1 MTKKLKKDFL
11 ASFYFFS
18 LQEDEEE
25 ERIFLKKKHFL
36 SNWQAATDSPFTFHN
51 LTAKITSRLIMWVL
65 TSLETDDAVDLLQM
79 TTPEAIWRF
88 KTTPTPTTSISRSRS
103 LSSSWPSLLSLLSSW
118 RHCRR
123 CRRRGVTAV
132 VASLP
137 SLSSSSWCW
146 WKRSRRSWCWLQFFD
161 DWRLNALLFFLHPL
175 KRRRKTGFYQP
186 KFWANWPTTSFCR
199 TLFSGQSNKALYK
212 LNLWL

>member
-65 TSLETDDAVDLLQM
+65 TSLETDDAVDLLQ
-79 TTPEAIWRF
+79 
-88 KTTPTPTTSISRSRS
+88 ISQRQFDVLKRRRLRRRQSHVLVLYRRRGRHCCRCCRRGVTAVVVVVVAS
-103 LSSSWPSLLSLLSSW
+103 LPSW

-123 CRRRGVTAV
+123 CRRRRGVGESVRAGVDADCSFST
-132 VASLP
+132 
-137 SLSSSSWCW
+137 
-146 WKRSRRSWCWLQFFD
+146 
-161 DWRLNALLFFLHPL
+161 
-175 KRRRKTGFYQP
+175 TG
-186 KFWANWPTTSFCR
+186 A
-199 TLFSGQSNKALYK
+199 
-212 LNLWL
+212 

>member
-1 MTKKLKKDFL
+1 MTKKLKKYFL

-123 CRRRGVTAV
+123 CRRLGVTAV
-132 VASLP
+132 VAVVVVVLVKAFAQELMLIAVFRRLAP
-137 SLSSSSWCW
+137 
-146 WKRSRRSWCWLQFFD
+146 KRSS
-161 DWRLNALLFFLHPL
+161 LLF
-175 KRRRKTGFYQP
+175 
-186 KFWANWPTTSFCR
+186 ASFKKKKEDGILS
-199 TLFSGQSNKALYK
+199 TKILGK
-212 LNLWL
+212 LTDDVVLQNVVQWSI